1 MADFVAPRVRGLLG
15 VADDSLPVRG
25 KLFVMVAKKELTDEQ
40 LERFAGHQVVVSY
53 GFDDDGWMVPIDIVS
68 LNDLNA
74 LETME
79 DFEEMV

>member
-1 MADFVAPRVRGLLG
+1 
-15 VADDSLPVRG
+15 
-25 KLFVMVAKKELTDEQ
+25 MVAKKELTDEQ
-40 LERFAGHQVVVSY
+40 LEKFAGHQVVVSY